1 MKRHTKTGIHTEKR
15 RHLVSYMN
23 QRIEGF
29 QKIPAVLTDRACK
42 ISALSFLALLLGVHT
57 GRQVGTPII
66 CCAAAKSRSMR
77 LWRAW
82 SMN

>member
-42 ISALSFLALLLGVHT
+42 ISALSFLAL
-57 GRQVGTPII
+57 Q
-66 CCAAAKSRSMR
+66 AASESKTQKARHKQSKFRFIWGFSFTI
-77 LWRAW
+77 LY
-82 SMN
+82 